1 VKDPTSTAHRD
12 VLVALSGLLVASFV
26 ASMGNTIVSTAL
38 PAIARDLDAGQTA
51 YGWVMSATLLSLT
64 LTTPLWGALA
74 DRFDRKLLVQLSLA
88 GYTLGSMVA
97 GLSSSIEMLLI
108 CRAFMGVAVGGVV
121 TLVQAILATL
131 VTPREQGRYSGY
143 LTAVFGA
150 GTISG
155 PVLGG
160 IITETLGWRW
170 CFFLGAPLAA
180 VSLVVLQRYLHLPR
194 SRGTRLDWRGALL
207 LGPETWRL
215 LRTRAVALGL
225 LAGAAVGAV
234 LFSSTVYLSQYM
246 QIARGYSPAESGLL
260 TVPMVAGIVFA
271 STVGGRRTVRTGH
284 YRDQMLA
291 GAVAMTCA
299 LGLMGL
305 AGPHTSLVLL
315 ALCTTVVGL
324 GVGVSMH
331 ALVIVVQNAAPHAV
345 VGRASSLALF
355 VRTLGGAIAV
365 TGLGALISAQ
375 ASGSLRAGAEMA
387 NAIGTAFLVLA
398 SAGLVAVA
406 ALITLPEQPLR
417 NERPA
422 PLGVDG

>member
-1 VKDPTSTAHRD
+1 MSDPAATAHRD
-12 VLVALSGLLVASFV
+12 VLIALSGLLVASFV

-38 PAIARDLDAGQTA
+38 PAIARDLDAGQAA

-108 CRAFMGVAVGGVV
+108 CRVFMGVAVGGVV
-121 TLVQAILATL
+121 TLVQAILGTL
-131 VTPREQGRYSGY
+131 VTPREQGRYAGY

-155 PVLGG
+155 PLLGG
-160 IITETLGWRW
+160 VITETLGWRW

-180 VSLVVLQRYLHLPR
+180 VSLVVLQRSLHLPR
-194 SRGTRLDWRGALL
+194 SVGTKLDWRGALL
-207 LGPETWRL
+207 LGPDTWRL
-215 LRTRAVALGL
+215 LRTRSVALGL
-225 LAGAAVGAV
+225 LAGSAVGAV

-271 STVGGRRTVRTGH
+271 STAGGRRTVRTGH

-291 GAVAMTCA
+291 GAAGMTAA
-299 LGLMGL
+299 LGLMGF
-305 AGPHTSLVLL
+305 AGAHTSLVLL
-315 ALCTTVVGL
+315 GLCTTVVGL

-331 ALVIVVQNAAPHAV
+331 ALVIVVQNAAPHEA

-375 ASGSLRAGAEMA
+375 ASGSLTGGPVMAE
-387 NAIGTAFLVLA
+387 AIGSAFLVLA
-398 SAGLVAVA
+398 LAGLLLVA
-406 ALITLPEQPLR
+406 ALIALPERPLR
-417 NERPA
+417 DERPA